1 MTQEEDNI
9 VELVNALMSENKRL
23 KERVRDLEGKLG
35 DNFIIDDPIPDKDNE
50 SNSTECAQL
59 DTKFAYIEGRLQG
72 HDQVI
77 AKVNERLNTIGKA
90 FAEMTKI
97 LYELRKRCKRN
108 AKASKRLC
116 DSGYLNDNGFIG
128 NSYASVA
135 TLCKCLGN
143 LGYTTATTL
152 GTSVDIEDDKEPEP
166 ETDKLKTE
174 NSCHGCHHDDTTLQD
189 LFNIFFKE

>member
-35 DNFIIDDPIPDKDNE
+35 GKFIIDDPIPDKDNE

-77 AKVNERLNTIGKA
+77 AKVNEWMDLHEAEILTLWEKA
-90 FAEMTKI
+90 QKGEKLGRI
-97 LYELRKRCKRN
+97 EPLR
-108 AKASKRLC
+108 
-116 DSGYLNDNGFIG
+116 
-128 NSYASVA
+128 
-135 TLCKCLGN
+135 
-143 LGYTTATTL
+143 
-152 GTSVDIEDDKEPEP
+152 
-166 ETDKLKTE
+166 
-174 NSCHGCHHDDTTLQD
+174 
-189 LFNIFFKE
+189 